1 MTVDKYSGAK
11 QQVRN
16 RKRRKRRKERE
27 RERERE
33 TERERER
40 ENVLKR
46 KKPIKASVH

>member
-33 TERERER
+33 R

-46 KKPIKASVH
+46 KKPLKASVH